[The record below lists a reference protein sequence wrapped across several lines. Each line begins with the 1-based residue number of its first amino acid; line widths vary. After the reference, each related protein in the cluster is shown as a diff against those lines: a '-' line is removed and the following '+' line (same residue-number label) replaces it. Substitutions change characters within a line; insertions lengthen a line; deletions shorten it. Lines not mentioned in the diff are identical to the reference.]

1 VLRLGIIGL
10 PNVGKS
16 TFFNALTKAGAAAS
30 NYPFCTVEP
39 NVGVVPVPD
48 DRLDRLARAVEQPNA
63 IPATVE
69 FFDIAGL
76 VEGASKGEGL
86 GNQFLAHI
94 RNVDAMVHV
103 VRCFEDPEVTHVL
116 GGVDPERDHDIITS
130 ELALADLAVAERQRE
145 KAAKLVRSGDKD
157 ALTEEA
163 LLSRLIDELNAGRG
177 ARDTKTPSTCGES
190 ACSPS
195 SRSCMQ
201 PMSTKMISTSNP
213 CQPSKPS
220 GDPHACTM
228 RMLKSCPSLPSLRPS
243 WRNWMVPSGASSW
256 LPPVW
261 RNRAW
266 RD

>member
-177 ARDTKTPSTCGES
+177 ARDVVQSDEDTEYLRGIGMLTLKPILYAANVDEDDLEIES
-190 ACSPS
+190 LSALEALRRSARVHHEDAEVLPFS
-195 SRSCMQ
+195 AKFEAELAELDGAERSEFLAAFGSR
-201 PMSTKMISTSNP
+201 
-213 CQPSKPS
+213 
-220 GDPHACTM
+220 
-228 RMLKSCPSLPSLRPS
+228 RF
-243 WRNWMVPSGASSW
+243 
-256 LPPVW
+256 
-261 RNRAW
+261 
-266 RD
+266 